1 MTDNK
6 PCDHSEQRTDI
17 TTTRNGIVTRHR
29 YCMQCGK
36 TLSKT
41 VRVQ

>member
-1 MTDNK
+1 MMSDK
-6 PCDHSEQRTDI
+6 PCNHSEQRTDI
-17 TTTRNGIVTRHR
+17 TTTKSGIVTRHR
-29 YCMQCGK
+29 YCVQCGK